1 MKKKEKEN
9 FFFKIKPSKP
19 SNSIQS
25 GGGAALLH
33 HHAVATITQPSKPS
47 NHTTPTIPMH

>member
-1 MKKKEKEN
+1 MKKKKI
-9 FFFKIKPSKP
+9 FFKIKPSKP

-47 NHTTPTIPMH
+47 YHSTPTIPMQ